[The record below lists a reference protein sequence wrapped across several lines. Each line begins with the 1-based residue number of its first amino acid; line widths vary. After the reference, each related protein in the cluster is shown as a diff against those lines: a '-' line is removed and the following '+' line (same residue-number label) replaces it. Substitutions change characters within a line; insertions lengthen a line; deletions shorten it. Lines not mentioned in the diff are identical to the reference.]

1 MRAESPSLKYKQTP
15 PLRKLEPWSGQKRL
29 PPLIDSLGSFDKIE
43 EFKKVSVRQRISN
56 WWTFKEAEIC

>member
-56 WWTFKEAEIC
+56 